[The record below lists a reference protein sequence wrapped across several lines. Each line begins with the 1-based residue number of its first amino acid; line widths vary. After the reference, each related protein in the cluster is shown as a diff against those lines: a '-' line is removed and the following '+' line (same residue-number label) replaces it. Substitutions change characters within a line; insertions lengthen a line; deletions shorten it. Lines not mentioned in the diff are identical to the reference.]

1 MSAAVIGTSLSVVAA
16 MALLTEGWTV
26 LRCVASAGP
35 GGAERLSRLGA
46 GFLATEVW
54 VVALLGLG
62 HAVVPGWIE
71 APVLLVPLC
80 GYVAGWVLRDLGL
93 WSGPRMFRQWAAR
106 VAVVVGAV
114 IQLVSVVGGVMGVGA
129 VAVSG
134 GADARFVPD
143 PLLAPTAVVA
153 VLATLALQGVLWVL
167 LRGRGAPWFRWGVS
181 GL

>member
-1 MSAAVIGTSLSVVAA
+1 MSAAVIGAA
-16 MALLTEGWTV
+16 LAVIAVTALLAEGWTV
-26 LRCVASAGP
+26 LRCAASAGP

-62 HAVVPGWIE
+62 HAAVPGWVE

-93 WSGPRMFRQWAAR
+93 WGGPRLTWPWPAR
-106 VAVVVGAV
+106 VAVVAGAV
-114 IQLVSVVGGVMGVGA
+114 IQLIAVLGAAAGIGVVAIGGGVDG
-129 VAVSG
+129 
-134 GADARFVPD
+134 RFAPD

-153 VLATLALQGVLWVL
+153 VLATLALQGVWWAL
-167 LRGRGAPWFRWGVS
+167 LHGRGAPWFRWG
-181 GL
+181 

>member
-1 MSAAVIGTSLSVVAA
+1 MSAAVIGAALAVVAA
-16 MALLTEGWTV
+16 MALLAEGWTV

-62 HAVVPGWIE
+62 HAAVPGWVE
-71 APVLLVPLC
+71 APALLVPLC

-93 WSGPRMFRQWAAR
+93 WSGPRLVRQWPAR

-129 VAVSG
+129 IAVSG
-134 GADARFVPD
+134 GTDARFAPD
-143 PLLAPTAVVA
+143 PLLAPTAVFA
-153 VLATLALQGVLWVL
+153 VLATLVLQVVWWAMLH
-167 LRGRGAPWFRWGVS
+167 GRGAPWFRWG
-181 GL
+181 